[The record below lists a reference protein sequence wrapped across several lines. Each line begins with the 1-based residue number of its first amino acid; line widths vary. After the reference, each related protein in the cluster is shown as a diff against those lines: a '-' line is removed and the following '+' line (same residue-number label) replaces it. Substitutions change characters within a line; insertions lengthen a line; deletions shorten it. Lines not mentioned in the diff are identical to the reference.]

1 MLMRSN
7 SSNIRHSAA
16 EKARHHWARGRP
28 VCVVYASLDVGSHG
42 SKAREALAAG
52 GKPAVPVFILCLLA
66 GSLILF
72 SGCKQSATP
81 VSAPATEVANQVPS
95 PTTSPTPPR
104 PSGPIEF
111 TDVSAQAGIHFK
123 HNSGAFGKKYLPETI
138 GTGCAFLDFDND
150 GWQDIL
156 IVNSTAWPE
165 RKTPRT
171 FLALYHNNQDGTF
184 TDVTRQAGLA
194 VEMYGIGVA
203 AADYDNDGNEDI
215 YITCVGPNHLFRNL
229 GNGKFADVT
238 ARAGVGDPGFSTSA
252 AWFDYDNDG
261 KLDLFVANY
270 VDWSVDKDQLCSLDG
285 KNKSYC
291 TPQSYKGQSP
301 TLYHNKGNGTF
312 ENVTQRA
319 GLNDPT
325 CKSLGVALLDYNG
338 DGWLDLFVA
347 NDTEPN
353 KLYRNNGNGTF
364 TDEAVTAG
372 VAFSEAGTARAGMG
386 VDAGDFDGSGRQG
399 IVVGNF
405 TNESM
410 ALYSN
415 DGTGLF
421 TDEAPKSGIGK
432 MSAQSLTFA
441 VFFFDY
447 DLDGLLDVFA
457 ANGHVSDDISV
468 VQPNI
473 KYAQPPHL
481 FHNQGKKKFEEMTG
495 KLGRAVQRAIVGRG
509 AAYGDFDNDGDL
521 DLLITSNNGPARL
534 LRNENANQNDLLRVK
549 LVGARANRD
558 GIGARV
564 SLKTAR
570 GKLSSIVKTGSSYCS
585 QSELPL
591 VFGLGA
597 PEEGRVLSLE
607 ITWPGGGKDTI
618 TDLKPNQSLTVQEG
632 KGITSAAPIVFARPA
647 PTPTPQSSPPKQ

>member
-1 MLMRSN
+1 MQSN
-7 SSNIRHSAA
+7 SVICCLLIISSLLFSACKQPASTATPSAA
-16 EKARHHWARGRP
+16 SP
-28 VCVVYASLDVGSHG
+28 
-42 SKAREALAAG
+42 
-52 GKPAVPVFILCLLA
+52 
-66 GSLILF
+66 
-72 SGCKQSATP
+72 
-81 VSAPATEVANQVPS
+81 EVASQTPA
-95 PTTSPTPPR
+95 PTPSPTPPR

-111 TDVSAQAGIHFK
+111 TDVTAQAGIHFK
-123 HNSGAFGKKYLPETI
+123 HNSGAFGKKYLPETL
-138 GTGCAFLDFDND
+138 GAGCAFIDYDND

-156 IVNSTAWPE
+156 LVNSMDWPE
-165 RKTPRT
+165 HKTGKS
-171 FLALYHNNQDGTF
+171 FLALYHNNKDGTF

-203 AADYDNDGNEDI
+203 VGDYDNDGNDDI

-238 ARAGVGDPGFSTSA
+238 NRAGVGDTGFSTGA
-252 AWFDYDNDG
+252 VWFDYDNDG

-270 VDWSVDKDQLCSLDG
+270 VDWSVEKDQFCSLDG

-291 TPQSYKGQSP
+291 TPQSYKGQSS

-319 GLNDPT
+319 GLSDPT
-325 CKSLGVALLDYNG
+325 SKSLGVAILDYNN
-338 DGWLDLFVA
+338 DGRMDLFVA

-353 KLYRNNGNGTF
+353 KLYKNNGNGTF
-364 TDEAVTAG
+364 TDEAVAAG

-399 IVVGNF
+399 IVIGNF

-410 ALYSN
+410 ALYRN

-421 TDEAPKSGIGK
+421 TDEAPNSGIGK
-432 MSAQSLTFA
+432 TSAQSLTFA

-468 VQPNI
+468 VQPNV

-481 FHNQGKKKFEEMTG
+481 FHNKGKKKFEEMTG
-495 KLGRAVQRAIVGRG
+495 KLGRALQRAIVGRG

-521 DLLITSNNGPARL
+521 DLLVTSNNGPARL

-549 LVGARANRD
+549 TVGTRSNRD
-558 GIGARV
+558 GIGAKV
-564 SLKTAR
+564 ILKTAK
-570 GKLSSIVKTGSSYCS
+570 GAKLFSMVKTGSSYCS
-585 QSELPL
+585 QSELPI

-597 PEEGRVLSLE
+597 PEEGKIVSLE
-607 ITWPGGGKDTI
+607 IIWPSGQKDI
-618 TDLKPNQSLTVQEG
+618 IPDVKPNQSIIVEEG
-632 KGITSAAPIVFARPA
+632 KGILSATPIVFSKPV
-647 PTPTPQSSPPKQ
+647 PTPTPTPTPAQQSTPTTR

>member
-1 MLMRSN
+1 MQRYSVICCLLIISALLF
-7 SSNIRHSAA
+7 SACKQPASTATPSAA
-16 EKARHHWARGRP
+16 SP
-28 VCVVYASLDVGSHG
+28 
-42 SKAREALAAG
+42 
-52 GKPAVPVFILCLLA
+52 
-66 GSLILF
+66 
-72 SGCKQSATP
+72 
-81 VSAPATEVANQVPS
+81 EVASQTPA
-95 PTTSPTPPR
+95 PTPSPTPPR

-111 TDVSAQAGIHFK
+111 TDVTAQAGIHFK
-123 HNSGAFGKKYLPETI
+123 HNSGAFGKKYLPETL
-138 GTGCAFLDFDND
+138 GVGCAFLDYDND

-156 IVNSTAWPE
+156 LVNSMDWPE
-165 RKTPRT
+165 HKTAKS
-171 FLALYHNNQDGTF
+171 FLALYHNNKDGTF

-203 AADYDNDGNEDI
+203 VGDYDNDGNDDI

-238 ARAGVGDPGFSTSA
+238 NRAGVGDPGFSTGA
-252 AWFDYDNDG
+252 VWFDYDNDG

-270 VDWSVDKDQLCSLDG
+270 VDWSVEKDQFCSLDG

-291 TPQSYKGQSP
+291 TPQSYKGQSS

-319 GLNDPT
+319 GLSDPT
-325 CKSLGVALLDYNG
+325 SKSLGVAMLDYNN
-338 DGWLDLFVA
+338 DGRMDLFVA

-353 KLYRNNGNGTF
+353 KLYKNNGNGTF
-364 TDEAVTAG
+364 TDEAVAAG

-386 VDAGDFDGSGRQG
+386 VDAGDYDGSGRQG
-399 IVVGNF
+399 IVIGNF

-410 ALYSN
+410 ALYRN

-421 TDEAPKSGIGK
+421 TDEAPNSGIGK
-432 MSAQSLTFA
+432 TSAQSLTFA

-468 VQPNI
+468 VQPNV

-481 FHNQGKKKFEEMTG
+481 FHNKGKKKFEEMTG
-495 KLGRAVQRAIVGRG
+495 KLGRALQRAIVGRG

-521 DLLITSNNGPARL
+521 DLLVTSNNGPARL

-549 LVGARANRD
+549 TVGTRSNRD
-558 GIGARV
+558 GIGAKV
-564 SLKTAR
+564 ILKTAK
-570 GKLSSIVKTGSSYCS
+570 GAKLFSMVKTGSSYCS
-585 QSELPL
+585 QSELPI

-597 PEEGRVLSLE
+597 PEEGKTLSLE
-607 ITWPGGGKDTI
+607 IIWPSGQKDI
-618 TDLKPNQSLTVQEG
+618 IPDVKPNQSIIVEEG
-632 KGITSAAPIVFARPA
+632 KGLLSATPIVFSKPV
-647 PTPTPQSSPPKQ
+647 PTPTPTPTPTQQSTPAPR